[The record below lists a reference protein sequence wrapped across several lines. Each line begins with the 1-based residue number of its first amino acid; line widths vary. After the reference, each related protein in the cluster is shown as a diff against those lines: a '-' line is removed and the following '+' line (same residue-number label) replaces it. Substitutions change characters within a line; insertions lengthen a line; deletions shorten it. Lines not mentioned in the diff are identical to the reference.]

1 MAHPSLLLELF
12 KTKLGMRL
20 TTTVGTVEPMA
31 GGRDMTAAASPSSV
45 YLTELNQMIGRAEN
59 ACERYQQAAAERGL
73 SPSLIARRVLT
84 LQRMEEALARLRA
97 QRHEKPRLVL
107 PLA

>member
-1 MAHPSLLLELF
+1 MANPSLLLELF
-12 KTKLGMRL
+12 EMKPGMRL

-31 GGRDMTAAASPSSV
+31 GGSDMTTGSRSSV

-59 ACERYQQAAAERGL
+59 ACERYRQAAAERGL
-73 SPSLIARRVLT
+73 SPPLIARRVMA
-84 LQRMEEALARLRA
+84 LQRMEEALARLRV
-97 QRHEKPRLVL
+97 QRHEKPRLVV